1 MAYVVHHG
9 GGGAWKVAYADF
21 VTAMMALFIVLWL
34 LNSSEQTKAAVAAY
48 FNNPSIF
55 PGEGRGFLSSDGAI
69 QLHERLQEIQQQQQ
83 SQETSQSDAPEVG
96 VSREMMDLDKQFLL
110 NSAQELE
117 RMIQNSPQLKEFE
130 GQVSMELTSEGL
142 RIQIHDEEFRPLF
155 DLGSDQLSS
164 DSRKLLDAVAGV
176 LSKLPNPV
184 VVEGHTDSRPFQGNN
199 GITNWELSSERANAA
214 RRLLED
220 NGVDP
225 TRITRVVGFA
235 DRKPLDPEKPFSDRN
250 RRISFIVRYQNSEP
264 MNQ

>member
-1 MAYVVHHG
+1 MEYTVHHG

-34 LNSSEQTKAAVAAY
+34 LNSDDQTKAAVAAY
-48 FNNPSIF
+48 FNAPSVF
-55 PGEGRGFLSSDGAI
+55 PGEGRGFLTSEGAI
-69 QLHERLQEIQQQQQ
+69 QLQERLQQIEEQQRSESEAPKIGI
-83 SQETSQSDAPEVG
+83 SQETMEI
-96 VSREMMDLDKQFLL
+96 DKQFLL
-110 NSAQELE
+110 DSAQELE
-117 RMIQNSPQLKEFE
+117 KLIQSSPELEQFQ

-155 DLGSDQLSS
+155 DVGSDRMSP
-164 DSRKLLDAVAGV
+164 DSKKLLEAVASV
-176 LSKLPNPV
+176 LAKLPNPM
-184 VVEGHTDSRPFQGNN
+184 VVEGHTDSRPFVGNN
-199 GITNWELSSERANAA
+199 HTSNWELSAERANAA
-214 RRLLED
+214 RRLLET

-264 MNQ
+264 MNP